1 MLLVIIRVLIQKQN
15 EKRACLCVCFSDT
28 LRQRFLDQSEKNKK
42 GKVPLR
48 TNLNCDFLKLKI
60 NFTMHWGLGRV
71 GGRDVCGREG
81 LAFPKFLFH
90 LDIFYWQ

>member
-1 MLLVIIRVLIQKQN
+1 M
-15 EKRACLCVCFSDT
+15 
-28 LRQRFLDQSEKNKK
+28 DQSEKNKK
-42 GKVPLR
+42 GKVPLG

-81 LAFPKFLFH
+81 LAFPRFLFH
-90 LDIFYWQ
+90 LDIFLLAMIIVHPYGWGGVVSKSAGLTAFINY